1 MATVTGTKVSATVQ
15 ARAGIKIVEVVSV
28 FAVPVTGDGSAAND
42 IIQMV
47 KVPSGATILDVTM
60 ACTDIDTGTP
70 AVALQVGDGGSAT
83 RFIGTSTIGQ
93 GGGVARLDQFGGL
106 GYKYTADDTIDVKIS
121 TVAATKAAG
130 TLTLVARYTL
140 DP

>member
-1 MATVTGTKVSATVQ
+1 
-15 ARAGIKIVEVVSV
+15 
-28 FAVPVTGDGSAAND
+28 
-42 IIQMV
+42 MV
-47 KVPSGATILDVTM
+47 KVPAGATILDVTM
-60 ACTDIDTGTP
+60 ACTDIDTDATP

-106 GYKYTADDTIDVKIS
+106 GYQYTVDDTIDVKIS
-121 TVAATKAAG
+121 TVADAKAAG
-130 TLTLVARYTL
+130 TLTLAVRYTL